1 MDAVLDS
8 VAENIEM
15 ADTKP
20 FLLGLWERGSGTR
33 LGRYIPSLK
42 PTLRSLGEEMAV
54 AHLGGKGIC

>member
-20 FLLGLWERGSGTR
+20 FLLGLWEKYEYHHNLKFSNEAIISAVK
-33 LGRYIPSLK
+33 LSERYI
-42 PTLRSLGEEMAV
+42 TDRF
-54 AHLGGKGIC
+54 